1 MEIVTIQKITI
12 FSLLGVF
19 FLGRYFWSLFEGKR
33 NKMLV
38 NKNTTKGRFWISII
52 IYALL
57 PILIVLNPNNIFTP
71 LKISEDT
78 IVVYFLGLIVSLLG
92 LLFMFLARFHRQSDW
107 GFMGDTAGQVLFTKG
122 IYSITRHPYYVGA
135 AMVIFGIY
143 LILNSWS
150 VLLVLFGIP
159 FLKKVIGEEETF
171 LSERFGDEWVKY
183 KNRVGIIPWLKI

>member
-1 MEIVTIQKITI
+1 MEIETIQKIII

-33 NKMLV
+33 NKISV

-57 PILIVLNPNNIFTP
+57 PILIVLNLDNIFTFFQITNEVEIIFFVGTF
-71 LKISEDT
+71 IS
-78 IVVYFLGLIVSLLG
+78 ISG
-92 LLFMFLARFHRQSDW
+92 LLLMILARLHRQSDW

-135 AMVIFGIY
+135 AMVIFGVY
-143 LILNSWS
+143 LISNSWF
-150 VLLVLFGIP
+150 LLLTLFGIL
-159 FLKKVIGEEETF
+159 FLKRVIREEETF